1 MPWYDECREYWT
13 EGGTLLQ
20 EFMNSRKALLND
32 GAYIRLLLE
41 YGYVYTFMH
50 ITYQKCAHI
59 CNIYCIMHIAR
70 TFLSI
75 RQNFAVGLAKIY

>member
-1 MPWYDECREYWT
+1 MPWYDDYIECWT

-41 YGYVYTFMH
+41 YGYVLEHKTF
-50 ITYQKCAHI
+50 A
-59 CNIYCIMHIAR
+59 
-70 TFLSI
+70 
-75 RQNFAVGLAKIY
+75 LAINRDYFSTVFTSDHQCTI

>member
-1 MPWYDECREYWT
+1 MPWYDDYRECWT

-32 GAYIRLLLE
+32 GAYIRFLLE

-50 ITYQKCAHI
+50 KTYQKCAHI
-59 CNIYCIMHIAR
+59 CNIYTMHIAR
-70 TFLSI
+70 AFLFI
-75 RQNFAVGLAKIY
+75 RPNSAVGLAKIY

>member
-1 MPWYDECREYWT
+1 M
-13 EGGTLLQ
+13 LQ

-50 ITYQKCAHI
+50 ITYQLCANI
-59 CNIYCIMHIAR
+59 CNIYTLHIAYSMR
-70 TFLSI
+70 VFFI
-75 RQNFAVGLAKIY
+75 RQNSAVG

>member
-1 MPWYDECREYWT
+1 MSWYDDCRDYWT

-50 ITYQKCAHI
+50 ITYQICAHI
-59 CNIYCIMHIAR
+59 CNIYTLHIAYSMR
-70 TFLSI
+70 VFFI
-75 RQNFAVGLAKIY
+75 RQNSAVG

>member
-1 MPWYDECREYWT
+1 M
-13 EGGTLLQ
+13 LQ

-50 ITYQKCAHI
+50 ITYQIYIFAI
-59 CNIYCIMHIAR
+59 YIYIYCILHIAR
-70 TFLSI
+70 AFLSI
-75 RQNFAVGLAKIY
+75 SENSAVGLAKIH